1 MNSLRRSATNALP
14 PVVLFLAFLG
24 VWEAFVRI
32 QGIKPY
38 LLPKPS
44 AIWAQI
50 TKQSDKIWDAT
61 QVTGSNALVGLIFGV
76 VLGIAIAL
84 VASRFGVF
92 RQMITPLAA
101 AVNAMPIIAVSPVLY
116 NAIRGGTT
124 NTIPRR
130 VVVTILVFFP
140 IFINVM
146 KGLTQSDPIHRELM
160 RSYAASDTS
169 FLRKVRVPNALG
181 YFFTGFKIAAPVCVI
196 ASVVAEY
203 FGGPQNGLGT
213 RISSNAAQTKTE
225 VAWAY
230 VFAASVLGLVFFAV
244 SIVIERFAVPWRNR
258 QQAR

>member
-1 MNSLRRSATNALP
+1 MNSMRRSLASALP
-14 PVVLFLAFLG
+14 PVVLFVAFLA
-24 VWEAFVRI
+24 VWETFVRVQDI
-32 QGIKPY
+32 QPY

-44 AIWAQI
+44 SIWSQI
-50 TKQSDKIWDAT
+50 TDQSDKIWDAT
-61 QVTGSNALVGLIFGV
+61 VATGSNALVGLVVGI
-76 VLGIAIAL
+76 VLGIVAAMA
-84 VASRFGVF
+84 ASRFGIF

-101 AVNAMPIIAVSPVLY
+101 AVNATPIIAVSPVLY
-116 NAIRGGTT
+116 NAITNGNT

-196 ASVVAEY
+196 AAVVAEY
-203 FGGPQNGLGT
+203 FGGPQNGLGS

-225 VAWAY
+225 IAWAY
-230 VFAASVLGLVFFAV
+230 VFAASVLGLAFFV
-244 SIVIERFAVPWRNR
+244 ISLVIERFAVPWRTR